1 MKTTTKKIF
10 DAVNFMREQRDRL
23 SKILSKMTKEEILEY
38 FMTKKME
45 NIVKPSAYQ
54 PTVKYM
60 ILKTIILAL
69 FIFTWQCSV
78 LAQDKTSFDAYK
90 AETEGYFIN
99 FMETPLGIIATDNY
113 ASNIYLFNNGTYEIL
128 FSSPCCGRYM
138 TLSPDKK
145 SIGFKY
151 IQADGKQSPALLNI
165 QTKQITLLHSP
176 VDLCGQVSFSQ
187 NGKTSFTIGNELII
201 KEGNNSKNYSL
212 AQYVNIAPVSPDGN
226 FVIYNDNYDQL
237 FLLNLSNNQGSKL
250 TSGEKGNAYPQWSPD
265 GSKLMYSSISGEIYV
280 YDLQNKTTTF
290 ISEGQYPSWT
300 FDSQCIVFTKI
311 ETNNLQFTGSDI
323 YKAKYDGS
331 EINNITNSHDDFEI
345 AAVASGNK
353 IIYQS
358 LNKKIVNALLS
369 TINGTFYAN
378 LIFKAESP
386 LNISHYG
393 IEKLIK
399 AETRVPGTVPYVN
412 QVYDTPEWH
421 YGYGSCAPTTAI
433 MAIAYYNKIPKWPIV
448 TSNGVGNHISE
459 YGAYVADK
467 YHLNEYYYQDV
478 SSTGGGEDAWG
489 GYGYMWTG
497 SYSPHSRMRQYIAN
511 HYLTSV
517 QEDADNYTKAL
528 TEINN
533 GYPFP
538 VCNELSAAGHLT
550 LAIGYVNGQHT
561 IIFNDPYGNKNSGSW
576 PNWYGQDSYY
586 DWPGYNN
593 GYQNL
598 NTVYW
603 TVTAEGSEVAYNDTI
618 IDDVFYNQGFYMNNS
633 QNGSVQRYYS
643 DLNAGYNNHYWYTGT
658 ESVNSDICFVTWTPN
673 LTAAGNYEIFA
684 YVPGGIGSTAV
695 GAKYRIHHVNGITNV
710 VVDQS
715 QYSAQWVSLGIYS
728 LTAGQINYVY
738 LGDSTGTSSQYI
750 AFDAIKFSNA
760 DNVVPTT
767 SISTPNNWKTADF
780 TATFTDADNIGVEKS
795 FYQVLDYDGTYW
807 GANANNGFFADN
819 YDALQPSWTS
829 VTGIWN
835 VVSGELL
842 QTDETQNNTNIYA
855 ALSQILSNRYLYHF
869 IAKADG
875 TGTNRRFGF
884 HFFSDNANLTN
895 RGNSYFV
902 WFRIDNQNL
911 QFYKVVN
918 DTFSL
923 VNTVSNVIT
932 TPGQYYDYKITYD
945 RISGRI
951 AVWRDNVFLG
961 SWTDPAPYSTGGDYI
976 SFRTGNCTMNVNE
989 LKVFRSR
996 YPTVTVT
1003 LNDNT
1008 KDIRYQNPNPT
1019 TFGAKIKSIVVDANN
1034 NLSAIAYHDLNVDW
1048 TPPTDVSVI
1057 DGTSNDV
1064 DTVYD
1069 NTTVSAAWTTST
1081 DPNSGIAEYWYALG
1095 STPGA
1100 NDIVDWTN
1108 NGTNLS
1114 VTLTSLNLT
1123 LGNMYYFS
1131 VKSKNGAD
1139 LWSNVISSD
1148 GFKVLSPEYINIIV
1162 TGDIKVYPNPFTES
1176 INIVFNNPFSGTVSL
1191 TDATGRVIL
1200 QENVNQAPE
1209 HNLKDLSNL
1218 EPGIYFI
1225 QLKETNGS
1233 THCVSTM
1240 RR

>member
-1 MKTTTKKIF
+1 L
-10 DAVNFMREQRDRL
+10 N
-23 SKILSKMTKEEILEY
+23 
-38 FMTKKME
+38 
-45 NIVKPSAYQ
+45 
-54 PTVKYM
+54 
-60 ILKTIILAL
+60 
-69 FIFTWQCSV
+69 C
-78 LAQDKTSFDAYK
+78 
-90 AETEGYFIN
+90 
-99 FMETPLGIIATDNY
+99 DN
-113 ASNIYLFNNGTYEIL
+113 
-128 FSSPCCGRYM
+128 
-138 TLSPDKK
+138 
-145 SIGFKY
+145 
-151 IQADGKQSPALLNI
+151 
-165 QTKQITLLHSP
+165 
-176 VDLCGQVSFSQ
+176 V
-187 NGKTSFTIGNELII
+187 
-201 KEGNNSKNYSL
+201 
-212 AQYVNIAPVSPDGN
+212 
-226 FVIYNDNYDQL
+226 
-237 FLLNLSNNQGSKL
+237 
-250 TSGEKGNAYPQWSPD
+250 
-265 GSKLMYSSISGEIYV
+265 
-280 YDLQNKTTTF
+280 
-290 ISEGQYPSWT
+290 
-300 FDSQCIVFTKI
+300 
-311 ETNNLQFTGSDI
+311 
-323 YKAKYDGS
+323 
-331 EINNITNSHDDFEI
+331 
-345 AAVASGNK
+345 
-353 IIYQS
+353 
-358 LNKKIVNALLS
+358 
-369 TINGTFYAN
+369 
-378 LIFKAESP
+378 
-386 LNISHYG
+386 
-393 IEKLIK
+393 
-399 AETRVPGTVPYVN
+399 
-412 QVYDTPEWH
+412 
-421 YGYGSCAPTTAI
+421 APTT
-433 MAIAYYNKIPKWPIV
+433 
-448 TSNGVGNHISE
+448 TIS
-459 YGAYVADK
+459 
-467 YHLNEYYYQDV
+467 
-478 SSTGGGEDAWG
+478 
-489 GYGYMWTG
+489 
-497 SYSPHSRMRQYIAN
+497 SP
-511 HYLTSV
+511 
-517 QEDADNYTKAL
+517 
-528 TEINN
+528 
-533 GYPFP
+533 
-538 VCNELSAAGHLT
+538 
-550 LAIGYVNGQHT
+550 
-561 IIFNDPYGNKNSGSW
+561 
-576 PNWYGQDSYY
+576 
-586 DWPGYNN
+586 
-593 GYQNL
+593 
-598 NTVYW
+598 NT
-603 TVTAEGSEVAYNDTI
+603 
-618 IDDVFYNQGFYMNNS
+618 
-633 QNGSVQRYYS
+633 
-643 DLNAGYNNHYWYTGT
+643 
-658 ESVNSDICFVTWTPN
+658 
-673 LTAAGNYEIFA
+673 
-684 YVPGGIGSTAV
+684 
-695 GAKYRIHHVNGITNV
+695 
-710 VVDQS
+710 
-715 QYSAQWVSLGIYS
+715 
-728 LTAGQINYVY
+728 
-738 LGDSTGTSSQYI
+738 
-750 AFDAIKFSNA
+750 
-760 DNVVPTT
+760 
-767 SISTPNNWKTADF
+767 WKTADF
-780 TATFTDADNIGVEKS
+780 TATFTDADDVGVEKS
-795 FYQVLDYDGTYW
+795 FYQVLDFDGTYW

-819 YDALQPSWTS
+819 FDALQPSWTS
-829 VTGIWN
+829 VNGIWN

-855 ALSQILSNRYLYHF
+855 ALNQTLSNRYLYHF

-875 TGTNRRFGF
+875 TGTNRRFGL
-884 HFFSDNANLTN
+884 HFFCDNPSLTN

-961 SWTDPAPYSTGGDYI
+961 SWTDAAPYSTGGDYI

-1100 NDIVDWTN
+1100 NDVVDWTN

-1123 LGNMYYFS
+1123 IGNMYYFS